1 MRSIVLCVAV
11 SFVLI
16 VSRLVAKQTAQD
28 HPPVHADQV
37 VGTLGA
43 RELAVKR
50 FMTLPKGIL
59 FLRLENFS
67 TKEAAQRAE
76 TPASAVV
83 EWAGKVWL
91 LTIGP
96 RKERSRGGTFVAEIG
111 PVPAVPPAGTYV
123 LDVNEADFGPD
134 MKAEVA
140 RAVHTHPGP
149 EIFYLLTGEQCLET
163 PNGTT
168 RARAGE
174 GMVAAANTPMQL
186 NITGSS
192 KRDAFFVVLHDATK
206 PRASP
211 SDWRPKGTCNN

>member
-91 LTIGP
+91 LTLGP

-149 EIFYLLTGEQCLET
+149 EIF
-163 PNGTT
+163 
-168 RARAGE
+168 
-174 GMVAAANTPMQL
+174 
-186 NITGSS
+186 
-192 KRDAFFVVLHDATK
+192 
-206 PRASP
+206 
-211 SDWRPKGTCNN
+211 

>member
-1 MRSIVLCVAV
+1 MRSIVLCVGV
-11 SFVLI
+11 LFVLI
-16 VSRLVAKQTAQD
+16 VSRLVAEQTAQD
-28 HPPVHADQV
+28 HPLVHADQV
-37 VGTLGA
+37 VA

-50 FMTLPKGIL
+50 FTTLPKGIL

-67 TKEAAQRAE
+67 TKEAAQHAE

-83 EWAGKVWL
+83 EWAGKIWL
-91 LTIGP
+91 LTLGP
-96 RKERSRGGTFVAEIG
+96 RRERSRGGTFVAEIG
-111 PVPAVPPAGTYV
+111 PVPAVPPARTYV

-163 PNGTT
+163 PNATT

-192 KRDAFFVVLHDATK
+192 KRDAFFVVVHDATK
-206 PRASP
+206 PRATP